1 MSVAPVSAG
10 EPAPIPAALLAD
22 AVLADT
28 VLADTVLA
36 DTVLADAVLAGGD
49 AVRGMPCALVASQT
63 SGVAKTTAAQR
74 TEPW

>member
-1 MSVAPVSAG
+1 M
-10 EPAPIPAALLAD
+10 PAALPAALLA
-22 AVLADT
+22 ALPAGT
-28 VLADTVLA
+28 VLADAVVAGAMPAGTVLA
-36 DTVLADAVLAGGD
+36 DAVVAGAVLAGGD